1 MINLKNLRDNP
12 SFYKKKYKERFVKN
26 SDQLLDDIVSLD
38 SSKTN
43 FGKTTKITRREK

>member
-26 SDQLLDDIVSLD
+26 SDQLVDDIVSLD
-38 SSKTN
+38 
-43 FGKTTKITRREK
+43 FL